1 MKAVIM
7 AGGQGTRLRPLSC
20 DVPKPMVPIMNR
32 PMLEHIILLLR
43 QHGITEIAVTLCHL
57 PEVIQDYFG
66 DGGRWGVNLRYY
78 LEETPLGT
86 AGSVHNADDFLDETF
101 LVISG
106 DALTDFDLTRAV
118 QYHRERRALAT
129 LLLTRVES
137 PLEYGVV
144 MTEADGRIRQ
154 FYEKP
159 GWSEVFSDT
168 VNTGIYVLDPEI
180 FNFFRKGQPFDFSKD
195 LFPIFLREKETLF
208 GYVADGYWSDIGNLE
223 QYRQSHYDV
232 LSGQVNIGLP
242 GRKLGEK
249 IWVGQGTEVSPGA
262 QLYGP
267 LVIGDHCRIEAG
279 AILHPYTVVGN
290 HSTIKSGATLKRT
303 ILWNNVLVEPQV
315 ELRGAVV
322 AGHACLRPRS
332 AVFEGAIVGRDCYI
346 GAGAVVKPQVKIW
359 PNKVV
364 EPGATVTTS
373 LVWGNRLPKAIF
385 GQLGVGGT
393 TNVEITPEFA
403 AKLGAAFGSTIAP
416 GSAVVVGSDVQRP
429 SRMIKRALAAGLLSA
444 GVDVYDL
451 GTVTTP
457 VIRHGITS
465 LGVKGG
471 VQVRVTSP
479 ETGRMLLEF
488 LDEKGLPLARS
499 RQRSL
504 ENTFFREDFDRAES
518 QVIGEMTFVPRVV
531 AAYLAGLLE
540 RFDVQAIR
548 KAQCKVVASYDAG
561 NLSFLLPA
569 FLDALGC
576 RAIPVTAAIPSGQG
590 MFDPA
595 PDRLPG
601 GGDSGNSFTSLTEV
615 IARVAGAIK
624 AEAADLGLV
633 VDGNGEKLLL
643 ITSRGQPVNE
653 AALTTLISS
662 LLLEKSEERSVVVPV
677 TAPQAVEK
685 LAERLNGR
693 VIRAKA
699 DPRSVME
706 RALPFF
712 HPAFD
717 ALFSL
722 GKVLEAMAAGHVSL
736 DELVAALPSINMNRE
751 DVTCPWQA
759 KGRVMRSLL
768 EESQEGRVEL
778 LDGVKIFHDEGWALV
793 LPDAEEPVF
802 HLYCEARTQ
811 EAADSLIADY
821 VRKIS
826 EMQKMG
832 GFNILQ

>member
-20 DVPKPMVPIMNR
+20 DLPKPMVPIMNR

-43 QHGITEIAVTLCHL
+43 QHGITDIAVTLCYL
-57 PEVIQDYFG
+57 PEVIQDYFS
-66 DGGRWGVNLRYY
+66 DGARWGVNLRYY

-86 AGSVHNADDFLDETF
+86 AGSVHNADDLLDETF

-106 DALTDFDLTRAV
+106 DALTDFDLTRAA
-118 QYHRERRALAT
+118 QFHRERRALAT

-144 MTEADGRIRQ
+144 MTEPDGRIRQ

-159 GWSEVFSDT
+159 SWSEVFSDT
-168 VNTGIYVLDPEI
+168 VNTGIYVLEPEI
-180 FNFFRKGQPFDFSKD
+180 FKFFKKGRPFDFSKD
-195 LFPIFLREKETLF
+195 LFPIFLREKEPLF
-208 GYVADGYWSDIGNLE
+208 GYVAEGYWSDIGNLE

-232 LSGQVNIGLP
+232 LAGQVNIGLP

-249 IWVGQGTEVSPGA
+249 IWVGQGTEIAPGA

-290 HSTIKSGATLKRT
+290 HSAIKAGATLKRT

-322 AGHACLRPRS
+322 GGHVCLRSRS
-332 AVFEGAIVGRDCYI
+332 AVYEGAIVGRDCTV
-346 GAGAVVKPQVKIW
+346 GAGAIVKPQVKIW
-359 PNKVV
+359 PSKVV
-364 EPGATVTTS
+364 EPGATVNAS
-373 LVWGNRLPKAIF
+373 LVWGNRLPRTLF
-385 GQLGVGGT
+385 GHLGVSGT
-393 TNVEITPEFA
+393 VNVEISPEFA
-403 AKLGAAFGSTIAP
+403 AKLGAAYGSTLAP
-416 GSAVVVGSDVQRP
+416 GAAVVVGADAQRP
-429 SRMIKRALAAGLLSA
+429 SRMLKRALVAGLLSA
-444 GVDVYDL
+444 GVNVYDL

-457 VIRHGITS
+457 VVRHSITS

-471 VQVRVTSP
+471 VQIRVTSR
-479 ETGRMLLEF
+479 ETGHVLLEF
-488 LDEKGLPLARS
+488 LDEQGLPLAKS

-504 ENTFFREDFDRAES
+504 ESIFFREDFDRAES
-518 QVIGEMTFVPRVV
+518 HMLGEMTYVPRVV
-531 AAYLAGLLE
+531 AAYLDGLLE
-540 RFDVQAIR
+540 RMDVQAVR
-548 KAQCKVVASYDAG
+548 QAQYKVVASYDVG

-576 RAIPVTAAIPSGQG
+576 QAVPVAAEGPL
-590 MFDPA
+590 D
-595 PDRLPG
+595 L
-601 GGDSGNSFTSLTEV
+601 
-615 IARVAGAIK
+615 VAGAVQ
-624 AEAADLGLV
+624 AEGAALGLV

-643 ITSRGQPVNE
+643 IDSKGQPVSE
-653 AALTTLISS
+653 EVLTTLVSS
-662 LLLEKSEERSVVVPV
+662 LLLEESEQHTVVVPV
-677 TAPQAVEK
+677 TAPQAVER

-706 RALPFF
+706 KALPFF

-722 GKVLEAMAAGHVSL
+722 GKVLEAMAAERLPL
-736 DELVAALPSINMNRE
+736 DGLIATLPPINMTRR

-768 EESQEGRVEL
+768 ETSRESRVEL
-778 LDGVKIFHDEGWALV
+778 LDGVKVFHDEGWALV
-793 LPDAEEPVF
+793 LPDAEDPVF
-802 HLYCEARTQ
+802 HVYCEAQTQ
-811 EAADSLIADY
+811 EAADSLIAAY
-821 VRKIS
+821 VRKIG
-826 EMQKMG
+826 EMQQ
-832 GFNILQ
+832 LR

>member
-20 DVPKPMVPIMNR
+20 DLPKPMVPIMNR

-43 QHGITEIAVTLCHL
+43 QHGITEIAVTLCYL
-57 PEVIQDYFG
+57 PEVIEDYFG

-106 DALTDFDLTRAV
+106 DALSDFDLTRAV

-144 MTEADGRIRQ
+144 MAEPDGRIRQ

-168 VNTGIYVLDPEI
+168 VNTGIYVLDPGI
-180 FNFFRKGQPFDFSKD
+180 FKFFRKGQPFDFSKD
-195 LFPIFLREKETLF
+195 LFPIFLREKEPLF
-208 GYVADGYWSDIGNLE
+208 GYVAEGYWSDIGNLE

-249 IWVGQGTEVSPGA
+249 IWVGQGTEISPGA

-279 AILHPYTVVGN
+279 AILHPYTVVGD

-303 ILWNNVLVEPQV
+303 ILWNNVLVEPHV

-332 AVFEGAIVGRDCYI
+332 AVFEGAIVGRDCHI

-359 PNKVV
+359 PHKVV

-373 LVWGNRLPKAIF
+373 LIWGNRLSKTIF

-479 ETGRMLLEF
+479 ETGQVLLEF
-488 LDEKGLPLARS
+488 LDEKGMPLAKS

-518 QVIGEMTFVPRVV
+518 HMIGEMTFVPRVV
-531 AAYLAGLLE
+531 AAYQAGLLE

-548 KAQCKVVASYDAG
+548 QARYKVVASYDAG

-576 RAIPVTAAIPSGQG
+576 RAIPLAVEIPAGRG
-590 MFDPA
+590 VFEP
-595 PDRLPG
+595 LLG
-601 GGDSGNSFTSLTEV
+601 LTEV
-615 IARVAGAIK
+615 IAKVAGAIK
-624 AEAADLGLV
+624 AEQADLGLV
-633 VDGNGEKLLL
+633 VDGNGERLLL
-643 ITSRGQPVNE
+643 ITSQGQPVSE
-653 AALTTLISS
+653 AALTTLISL
-662 LLLEKSEERSVVVPV
+662 LLLEKSEQHAVVVPV
-677 TAPQAVEK
+677 TAPQAVER
-685 LAERLNGR
+685 LAERMNGR

-706 RALPFF
+706 KALPFF

-736 DELVAALPSINMNRE
+736 DELIAALPSINMNRE
-751 DVTCPWQA
+751 DVACPWQA
-759 KGRVMRSLL
+759 KGRVMRLL
-768 EESQEGRVEL
+768 LGESQEGRVEL

-811 EAADSLIADY
+811 EAADGMIADY

-826 EMQKMG
+826 EMQKME
-832 GFNILQ
+832 GFNIHQ